1 MKKLSLVLVLF
12 FCALGTMLAQRT
24 ITGTISDDKG
34 EALIGAS
41 VVVKGAEGVGTTSDI
56 DGTYSLDVP
65 AGSDVLIV
73 SYTGYGTKE
82 EKLGASNVVNI
93 SLTEG
98 SVLGEVVITALGVQ
112 RDEKA
117 VGYAVQQV
125 GGDAIERS
133 GSSTA
138 LQALR
143 GKAAGVNVIQSS
155 GAAGGGTRILIR
167 GQTSI
172 TGNNQALI
180 VIDGIRVDNSS
191 FQTSGNTAGVANSNR
206 LMDVNPADIASV
218 NVLKGAAATALYG
231 VDGANGVVVITTKRG
246 KSGDGKK
253 FTVDVGTSITT
264 ERVTRLPETQDI
276 YTQGSRGNIQH
287 PESGASSSWGPKL
300 SEVSRDGDTDY
311 AYDPN
316 GRLVPGSGVS
326 PYDNVGNFFQTGVT
340 WNTNAAVSGGTDA
353 ASFRFSFS
361 NMKQEGVIPN
371 NTFNRA
377 TFKLAGD
384 LKLTDKL
391 KISSSVN
398 YTNNTANRI
407 QQGSNT
413 SGLML
418 GLLRTPASFDNS
430 GGFSDPVDNELAYR
444 FADGTQ
450 RNYRGGGGYDNPF
463 WTVNLTP
470 RQDNLNRMFGNV
482 KVDYSMHQW
491 ANFSVNL
498 GADFYNDRRKQLFEL
513 NSRTAP
519 SGRIIEDQFNNRI
532 IDTYFSINGGDNLTD
547 DLSLNYLLG
556 ANLNSSKLNNFFTTG
571 DGLSFA
577 NFVDLSNV
585 SSFASDD
592 FNSNRQ
598 TAGFYGSLDLAYK
611 NFLYLGI
618 TARKDYVSTLIVPG
632 VGNFDQGNI
641 GFIYPSVNL
650 GFVFSEF
657 LKNNDV
663 FSFGKLRLSYAEV
676 GGGAPSP
683 YSTSTVF
690 TGAAPGD
697 GWSDGVSFPFKGA
710 TGFTLSNQLGN
721 PLLKPER
728 TKTVEAG
735 LDLRFLNGR
744 YGLDVTYYQNK
755 SNDQILP
762 VDLAGTTGYT
772 SAVLNAG
779 SLEGK
784 GIEIVLKANPIKTK
798 DFIWDVLINFDA
810 NETTVVELADG
821 LETLQI
827 GGFTGTGIYHVA
839 GQPYGQI
846 FGGAYATTGIG
857 TAADDGVTIPAG
869 DIVINDDIFSGEY
882 GYQAVD
888 PSLRVIGDPTPD
900 ITVGI
905 NNSFSYKDLTF
916 SFLLD
921 WKQGGQMWNGTE
933 WALTFFGR
941 AATTA
946 ENSISGAVRNDFV
959 VYEGSLGPDGGTNS
973 NVSIPYGQSYWNSSV
988 GGFGSADQGFVQSTT
1003 WFRVR
1008 EATLS
1013 YNLNPNWFK
1022 GTFLEG
1028 GSVYAN
1034 GRNLFLWTPYQGV
1047 DPETSLTGTGNGQG
1061 FEYFNMPNT
1070 RSFTV
1075 GLNLKF

>member
-24 ITGTISDDKG
+24 ITGTLTDEAG

-41 VVVKGAEGVGTTSDI
+41 IVVKGAEGVGTTSDI
-56 DGTYSLDVP
+56 DGSFSLEVP
-65 AGSDVLIV
+65 AGYDVLIF
-73 SYTGYGTKE
+73 SYTGYGTRE
-82 EKLGASNVVNI
+82 ETLGVSNVLNI
-93 SLTEG
+93 SLVEG
-98 SVLGEVVITALGVQ
+98 VTVGEVVVTALGIQ

-125 GGDAIERS
+125 GSDAIEKS

-143 GKAAGVNVIQSS
+143 GKAAGVNIVKSS

-191 FQTSGNTAGVANSNR
+191 FQTEGNTAGVANSNR

-246 KSGDGKK
+246 TSGKGKK
-253 FTVDVGTSITT
+253 FSVDIGSSITMDN
-264 ERVTRLPETQDI
+264 VTALPATQDT
-276 YTQGSRGNIQH
+276 YGQGSGGGILH
-287 PESGASSSWGPKL
+287 PESGASGSWGPAL
-300 SEVSRDGDTDY
+300 STLSRDGDTNY

-316 GRLVPGSGVS
+316 GRLVAGSGVQ
-326 PYDNVGNFFQTGVT
+326 PYDNVGNFFQTGLT
-340 WNTNAAVSGGTDA
+340 WNTNVAISGGSEE

-361 NMKQEGVIPN
+361 DMTQEGVIPN
-371 NTFNRA
+371 NQFDRS
-377 TFKLAGD
+377 TFKLVGD

-398 YTNNTANRI
+398 YTRSTANRI

-418 GLLRTPASFDNS
+418 GLLRTPASFDNA
-430 GGFSDPVDNELAYR
+430 GGSSDPVNDEAAYR
-444 FADGTQ
+444 FADGRQ

-470 RQDNLNRMFGNV
+470 RIDELNRMFGNV
-482 KVDYSMHQW
+482 KVDYNLHQW
-491 ANFSVNL
+491 ANFSMNI
-498 GADFYNDRRKQLFEL
+498 GADFYNDRRKALFEL

-532 IDTYFSINGGDNLTD
+532 IDTYFSLNGGDNLTD
-547 DLSLNYLLG
+547 DLSLNYLIG
-556 ANLNSSKLNNFFTTG
+556 TNLNSSSLNNFYTTG
-571 DGLSFA
+571 DGLSFS

-585 SSFASDD
+585 SSFNSDD
-592 FNSNRQ
+592 NNQERK
-598 TAGFYGSLDLAYK
+598 TAGFFGSIDLAYK

-618 TARKDYVSTLIVPG
+618 TGRQDYVSTLIVPG
-632 VGNFDQGNI
+632 LDEFNSGDI
-641 GFIYPSVNL
+641 GFFYPSVNL

-657 LKNNDV
+657 LENNDV
-663 FSFGKLRLSYAEV
+663 LSFGKLRLSYAEV

-690 TGAAPGD
+690 VAAAPGD
-697 GWSDGVSFPFKGA
+697 GWADGINFPFKGA

-721 PLLKPER
+721 PNLEPER
-728 TKTVEAG
+728 TSTIEAG
-735 LDLRFLNGR
+735 LDLRFFNGR
-744 YGLDVTYYQNK
+744 LGLDVTYYQNE

-784 GIEIVLKANPIKTK
+784 GVEIVLNANPIKTK
-798 DFIWDVLINFDA
+798 DFSWNLLVNFDA
-810 NETTVVELADG
+810 NETTVTELAEG
-821 LETLQI
+821 LESLQI
-827 GGFTGTGIYHVA
+827 GGFSGTGIYHVA

-846 FGGAYATTGIG
+846 FGGAYARTGIG
-857 TAADDGVTIPAG
+857 GASDDGVTIPDG
-869 DIVINDDIFSGEY
+869 DVVINNDVFSGEY
-882 GYQAVD
+882 GYQTVD
-888 PSLRVIGDPTPD
+888 PSLRVIGDPNPD
-900 ITVGI
+900 FTVGI
-905 NNSFSYKDLTF
+905 NNSLTYKDLTF

-921 WKQGGQMWNGTE
+921 WKQGGQMWNGTA

-941 AATTA
+941 AATTDV
-946 ENSISGAVRNDFV
+946 NDITGANRDDNV
-959 VYEGSLGPDGGTNS
+959 VYEGALGSEGGAN
-973 NVSIPYGQSYWNSSV
+973 NVSIPYGQNYWGSSV
-988 GGFGSADQGFVQSTT
+988 GGFGSADEGFVQSTT
-1003 WFRVR
+1003 WFRLR
-1008 EATLS
+1008 EATLA
-1013 YNLNPNWFK
+1013 YNLNPNWFT
-1022 GTFLEG
+1022 GTFIEG
-1028 GSVYAN
+1028 GSIYAN
-1034 GRNLFLWTPYQGV
+1034 GRNLLLWTPYQGV